1 MYLPKICHRQ
11 RVLPEECSQL
21 LLCSSEAVQLHW
33 ERTPNQICY
42 WQSSA
47 IGKQKKKQTNKK
59 FIWHRISV
67 SWYCTNTLHYNHIH
81 VHEHVTITGCQ
92 NVLDQN
98 KIVWTLDFWFLSP
111 VVKKITWAK
120 NESQNVHYCS
130 NSKKL
135 MNINYISY
143 SHVQSCTHLLP

>member
-1 MYLPKICHRQ
+1 MQPVVTVFKWSSSTPLRENAKPNM
-11 RVLPEECSQL
+11 L
-21 LLCSSEAVQLHW
+21 LAIQCYREA
-33 ERTPNQICY
+33 
-42 WQSSA
+42 
-47 IGKQKKKQTNKK
+47 KKKQTNKK

-67 SWYCTNTLHYNHIH
+67 SWYCTNTSHYNHTH

-111 VVKKITWAK
+111 VVKKITWGK
-120 NESQNVHYCS
+120 NESQNFHYCS